1 MSAQLRLLASP
12 VAAPTVTGL
21 WADLGAWIMGGPEP
35 LPLSAVIVAHAHRRR
50 VRGGGR

>member
-1 MSAQLRLLASP
+1 MTQLRLLAPP

-35 LPLSAVIVAHAHRRR
+35 RVLSALIVAHAHRRR